1 MDLLETYR
9 PEWRTQQSDFM
20 STTIL
25 PAEVRHPFLLEF
37 GENSKLMVHIGEFS
51 KLNSET
57 NIFRCKLTKKLLH
70 AYLCQTRTDF
80 GVSLELTP
88 NSKKYACTQFF
99 LKKNMRAQGF

>member
-25 PAEVRHPFLLEF
+25 PADVRHPFLLEF

-57 NIFRCKLTKKLLH
+57 INSGERCKLTKNFCTHTFAKPEP
-70 AYLCQTRTDF
+70 T
-80 GVSLELTP
+80 LE
-88 NSKKYACTQFF
+88 
-99 LKKNMRAQGF
+99 